1 MMFLKNMASVIYGN
15 EHMITMFV
23 LVLEIYT
30 DVQTSRSGHV
40 IADASVPL
48 WNWKNRDPYSD
59 STANVTFTTHSD
71 GYKPLTTI
79 LAGN

>member
-1 MMFLKNMASVIYGN
+1 MRSVQLNDWQKGGRVGLFLWVKRLNVLEHCMMFLKNMASVIYGN

-48 WNWKNRDPYSD
+48 
-59 STANVTFTTHSD
+59 
-71 GYKPLTTI
+71 
-79 LAGN
+79 